1 MSDTHSESASAR
13 DDELERAFDWL
24 EQEVP
29 EWLAPKIRWMRKPQA
44 RAVRLPLGVLCIIG
58 SFLWFLPVLGLWF
71 LPLGLLLIAQDL
83 RFLRRPV
90 GRLTLY
96 LLERWTR
103 LREWWARRRSR
114 RSDKSSDTA

>member
-1 MSDTHSESASAR
+1 MTNTR
-13 DDELERAFDWL
+13 NGDELEQGFDRL

-29 EWLAPKIRWMRKPQA
+29 DGLARTIRWMRKPQA
-44 RAVRLPLGVLCIIG
+44 RAVRLPLGVLCILG

-71 LPLGLLLIAQDL
+71 LPLGLLLIAQDV

-96 LLERWTR
+96 LLDRWMQVR
-103 LREWWARRRSR
+103 RWWSHRRSGA
-114 RSDKSSDTA
+114 KSNNGTDTTA